1 MGRMVL
7 LKNVLYHFWIVLVG
21 WHSQWHIR
29 EFSMR
34 RRERWQVHHFT
45 NFAVL
50 RMSRKGKTSHFHP
63 CVAVITRNQKVWRSC
78 ENVSTIATTNDV
90 PKSRKKQ
97 LNQIKSVS
105 KSPFSFYI
113 ENFLFDLECFYLE
126 NVFITI
132 LSAQIIL

>member
-1 MGRMVL
+1 MCRMVL

-21 WHSQWHIR
+21 WHSKWHIR

-34 RRERWQVHHFT
+34 RRERRRKFHFT
-45 NFAVL
+45 NFPVL
-50 RMSRKGKTSHFHP
+50 RMSSTVKIHP
-63 CVAVITRNQKVWRSC
+63 SVAVVTWNQKVWRSC
-78 ENVSTIATTNDV
+78 ENVSTITTTNDI
-90 PKSRKKQ
+90 PKWRKRQ

-105 KSPFSFYI
+105 KSSFSFYI
-113 ENFLFDLECFYLE
+113 KKLLFDLECFYLE